1 MSLNRELVV
10 FYIRYKLSQ
19 RDFPLD
25 HIRLS
30 DTDWTDAGAV
40 SDARLNG
47 TANGSS
53 PSPPLDSPLH
63 EHTDTPSPP
72 SRSLPP
78 PSPHVPQQRS
88 AASSVLAAAATPP
101 AVDLEAVKEA
111 LRDSANEFELRF
123 SRAFSDLHRQLHIT
137 PATAYRSFESVMD
150 EVFRDGV
157 NWGRVVGLFA
167 FGGALCVEC
176 VEKEMSPLVTRI
188 VDWMTVYLDHHIQ
201 DWITAQGGWARFAE
215 IYGQDAAAE
224 SRRSQ
229 ESLKR
234 WLWAG
239 ATLVTGVVVGSLL
252 AHRRL

>member
-1 MSLNRELVV
+1 MTLNRELVV
-10 FYIRYKLSQ
+10 FYITYKLSQ
-19 RDFPLD
+19 RNFPVD

-30 DTDWTDAGAV
+30 SDPARTEAAARTEASAQAGAEA
-40 SDARLNG
+40 DGGLDTRLNG
-47 TANGSS
+47 AANGSS
-53 PSPPLDSPLH
+53 PSPLSH
-63 EHTDTPSPP
+63 ST
-72 SRSLPP
+72 PP
-78 PSPHVPQQRS
+78 PSPRQR
-88 AASSVLAAAATPP
+88 AAPAAAPP
-101 AVDLEAVKEA
+101 VACDVEAVKEA

-176 VEKEMSPLVTRI
+176 VEKEMSPLVDRI
-188 VDWMTVYLDHHIQ
+188 VDWMTVYLDQHIQ

-229 ESLKR
+229 ESLKK

-239 ATLVTGVVVGSLL
+239 MTLVTGVVVGSLI
-252 AHRRL
+252 AQKRL